1 MRTMSA
7 TPTSSQRV
15 THRAVLAIALPIMAA
30 NVSEPLIGVVDT
42 AVIGRLPEPYYIGA
56 VALGGVIFSVLFSA
70 FGFLRMGTTG
80 MTAQADGV
88 GDRDELRAVLARALM
103 IAGACGLALIVASPL
118 LRRTAFAVIEGSQ
131 AVESQASAYFDI
143 RIWAAPFSLANYA
156 FLGWFI
162 GLGRAGTAFALQ
174 ILLNVTNMALN
185 IVFVLGF
192 GMAVE
197 GVALGSLLAAMV
209 AATGGA
215 WAVSRELAR
224 RGGGWQ
230 WPAILAPARLRR
242 TLRVNG
248 DIMVRSLCLLLSFS
262 FFTAQGAKAGDLV
275 LAANA
280 VLMNFLYVYSFVLDG
295 FAHASE
301 TLVGRAAGRRD
312 RDLFR
317 RAAGISTLW
326 AVAVSVALAALAIL
340 AGPLAI
346 DGLTVN
352 PEIRET
358 ARAYLPWVAL
368 APVVGV
374 WSFQLDGIFIGATES
389 REMRNMMIV
398 SVAIYLGAWALL
410 TPIWGNHGLWMSLL
424 VLFAARAATLAARL
438 PTLDRTLF
446 GTPGPVAAR

>member
-1 MRTMSA
+1 
-7 TPTSSQRV
+7 
-15 THRAVLAIALPIMAA
+15 
-30 NVSEPLIGVVDT
+30 
-42 AVIGRLPEPYYIGA
+42 
-56 VALGGVIFSVLFSA
+56 
-70 FGFLRMGTTG
+70 
-80 MTAQADGV
+80 
-88 GDRDELRAVLARALM
+88 
-103 IAGACGLALIVASPL
+103 
-118 LRRTAFAVIEGSQ
+118 
-131 AVESQASAYFDI
+131 
-143 RIWAAPFSLANYA
+143 
-156 FLGWFI
+156 
-162 GLGRAGTAFALQ
+162 
-174 ILLNVTNMALN
+174 
-185 IVFVLGF
+185 
-192 GMAVE
+192 
-197 GVALGSLLAAMV
+197 
-209 AATGGA
+209 
-215 WAVSRELAR
+215 
-224 RGGGWQ
+224 
-230 WPAILAPARLRR
+230 
-242 TLRVNG
+242 
-248 DIMVRSLCLLLSFS
+248 MVRSICLLLSFS

-312 RDLFR
+312 RGLFR

-326 AVAVSVALAALAIL
+326 AMAVSVALAALAIL

-424 VLFAARAATLAARL
+424 VLFAARAVTLAARL
-438 PTLDRTLF
+438 PTLDRNLF